1 VLAGAAE
8 CPLMALYSI
17 LLAAIFIVGAPYW
30 LVRMAVSGRYRA
42 GLAERLGRV
51 PAQLRTA
58 AATRNVIWLHAV
70 SVGEVLAATRLVSEL
85 ESALDPAWLIVISTT
100 TATGQALARQRFAA
114 SSQDRVFY
122 YPLDFAFS
130 VRAWIRALRPRLV
143 VLMESELWPRMVAE
157 CRRTGTPIAVVNA
170 RVSDRS
176 FARGLKFRGLWSRL
190 LVRPSLFLAQ
200 SEEDARRLLALGARP
215 ESVRISGNLKYD
227 VRAPGQSSAAAHILA
242 LAAGRPILVAGSTHG
257 ALQQERLG
265 EEQMLLE
272 AWQAIRAQHP
282 ALLVLAP
289 RHPQRFAEVESL
301 IAKSAYL
308 KASTFAQSTPAIPPD
323 IVLLDTIGDLAAV
336 YRVATVAFVGGSLV
350 PRGGHNPL
358 EPAQFAVPVLI
369 GPSYE
374 NFRDIV
380 GRLREQQGIAIV
392 QTSAQL
398 APAIADLLSSPESR
412 AELGR
417 RGQAVFEQQQGATA
431 CTVEALL
438 DVLRS
443 SENRS

>member
-1 VLAGAAE
+1 
-8 CPLMALYSI
+8 MALYSM
-17 LLAAIFIVGAPYW
+17 LLAAFFILGAPYW

-42 GLAERLGRV
+42 GLPERLGRV
-51 PAQLRTA
+51 PNQLRKA
-58 AATRNVIWLHAV
+58 AAGRKVIWLHAV

-114 SSQDRVFY
+114 SSPDRVFY
-122 YPLDFAFS
+122 YPLDFAFA

-176 FARGLKFRGLWSRL
+176 FARGLKFRSLWSRL
-190 LVRPSLFLAQ
+190 LARPSLFLAQ

-215 ESVRISGNLKYD
+215 QSVRVSGNLKYD
-227 VRAPGQSSAAAHILA
+227 VRAPGQSSAASHILA

-257 ALQQERLG
+257 SLQQERLG
-265 EEQMLLE
+265 EEQMVLE
-272 AWQAIRAQHP
+272 AWQAIRAEHH

-308 KASTFAQSTPAIPPD
+308 KVSTFAQSPPAGPPD

-358 EPAQFAVPVLI
+358 EPAQFAVPVLM

-374 NFRDIV
+374 NFRDILAC
-380 GRLREQQGIAIV
+380 LREQQGIAIV

-398 APAIADLLSSPESR
+398 TPTIAELLSSPEKR
-412 AELGR
+412 TELGR
-417 RGQAVFEQQQGATA
+417 RGQSVFEQQQGATGR
-431 CTVEALL
+431 TVEALL

-443 SENRS
+443 SENLP